1 MTHLVKHRYAA
12 DGGYQRGEE
21 TRSRIIAVAV
31 ELFGER
37 GFEGVSTRDIAAQAG
52 VNAPALPYYFDSKE
66 GLYLACLEQVIANF
80 WAFMGDIVEQAEST
94 LVDHASD
101 IAIIETFCSVQM
113 RLAELACDDPSRRW
127 RRLLERQQADVGP
140 SFALQTY
147 SEGITQRLFAVM
159 VAVVARLLRTSTQNP
174 ETQVRTLILGGQLT
188 VLQSMQRTTLTV
200 LKRDYIGAKEL
211 ALFKSVVREHTTVV
225 LRSITAT
232 RAGSQH

>member
-101 IAIIETFCSVQM
+101 TAIIETFCGVTVYHGDARGQPA
-113 RLAELACDDPSRRW
+113 LIQPS
-127 RRLLERQQADVGP
+127 
-140 SFALQTY
+140 
-147 SEGITQRLFAVM
+147 IN
-159 VAVVARLLRTSTQNP
+159 ARCSL
-174 ETQVRTLILGGQLT
+174 
-188 VLQSMQRTTLTV
+188 
-200 LKRDYIGAKEL
+200 
-211 ALFKSVVREHTTVV
+211 SVVSSAGHRHSILSSCADRVSGVPTVV
-225 LRSITAT
+225 TIEK
-232 RAGSQH
+232 